1 MTEPTLESMNEAARA
16 AGHENWRE
24 VKTANGAWVGEFV
37 GLEKSIHA
45 HALTL
50 DKLHGRKEVSEAE
63 LFYLTVM
70 RLSLGSS
77 DWGEDRSQR
86 GHLDKD
92 AIALIE
98 AKFAELRAP
107 KEPEWIEWHGGECPV
122 GDGDLVEL
130 KLRAG
135 LFRTMCAGNCDW
147 SHAQFS
153 SDIIA
158 YRVLT

>member
-1 MTEPTLESMNEAARA
+1 MTEPTLESLNEAARKA
-16 AGHENWRE
+16 RFDDWNDAYSYGTPSTDR
-24 VKTANGAWVGEFV
+24 
-37 GLEKSIHA
+37 SIIA

-50 DKLHGRKEVSEAE
+50 DKLHGRNEASEAE

-77 DWGEDRSQR
+77 DWGEDRSQL

-107 KEPEWIEWHGGECPV
+107 KEPEWIEWQGGECPV
-122 GDGDLVEL
+122 ADDTRVEV
-130 KLRAG
+130 KFRSGECNSKFKAG
-135 LFRTMCAGNCDW
+135 TWNWKHSGWA
-147 SHAQFS
+147 

-158 YRVLT
+158 YRVL